1 MGFPVLAIS
10 LALAMGTARADSA
23 DLDWLGIAYLWAA
36 DIGIDTRDRSVNVDF
51 NDVVDKL
58 EIGFQGHVEAQAD
71 EFGGFVDVV
80 FMALGDNSSRPL
92 VDINSDFDMTAM
104 DLALVWSPGPERLTG
119 IELYGGLR
127 YIDMD
132 LDVVVDPVPPGPA
145 DIRTGIDKSYTDFLA
160 GARYIA
166 PLDERWRLTFSADL
180 SGGDTEG
187 TWSVG
192 GFGAYVTGP
201 HHFIVGYRH
210 LEMEFEAR
218 GRVERVEETFSG
230 PLIAYGFSF

>member
-10 LALAMGTARADSA
+10 LALATGTARADSA